1 VPVVLVTVKKP
12 PANEVRPQQRDG
24 GCTHC
29 PRPLLNFLRCR
40 SRTGWKRDFAL
51 RVLSFKVAPRSF
63 ITQASK
69 CLSRPSTLEPSNI
82 FEQHLYRPETCA
94 FHEPWWL
101 VTCDYPTTSF
111 ALFAHACPQSSF
123 RSNYANTRHIATPQC
138 PLLHLLMPA
147 HNLPSALI
155 MQRHTT
161 LSPHDILRFI
171 Y

>member
-1 VPVVLVTVKKP
+1 MCSLPETPPELFAVPFS
-12 PANEVRPQQRDG
+12 PA
-24 GCTHC
+24 
-29 PRPLLNFLRCR
+29 
-40 SRTGWKRDFAL
+40 RTGWKRGFAL

-63 ITQASK
+63 IITQVSK

-123 RSNYANTRHIATPQC
+123 RSNYANTRRIATPQC

-147 HNLPSALI
+147 HNLPSALL